1 MGLTEEG
8 DELEERDELEAPF
21 VEKLEDKVP
30 VSTELLAAVKSSY
43 SKYKAEKDLEQE
55 AKRKAEDIFS
65 SFSSLTFLAS
75 ASPLAFSSA
84 FLFVSSSRSLSA
96 FKAFVLRMRGLHS
109 GQDFRRHRHLVRP
122 PADGGGAPRY

>member
-43 SKYKAEKDLEQE
+43 SK
-55 AKRKAEDIFS
+55 
-65 SFSSLTFLAS
+65 
-75 ASPLAFSSA
+75 
-84 FLFVSSSRSLSA
+84 
-96 FKAFVLRMRGLHS
+96 
-109 GQDFRRHRHLVRP
+109 
-122 PADGGGAPRY
+122 

>member
-1 MGLTEEG
+1 MGLTEDG
-8 DELEERDELEAPF
+8 DKVEERDELEAPF

-65 SFSSLTFLAS
+65 SFSSLT
-75 ASPLAFSSA
+75 
-84 FLFVSSSRSLSA
+84 
-96 FKAFVLRMRGLHS
+96 
-109 GQDFRRHRHLVRP
+109 
-122 PADGGGAPRY
+122 

>member
-43 SKYKAEKDLEQE
+43 SKYKADKDLEQE
-55 AKRKAEDIFS
+55 AKGKLRRNWWRCPRCWETCSRQSWAPCSWTAGTTWPPCGAYTPDSAPS
-65 SFSSLTFLAS
+65 ST
-75 ASPLAFSSA
+75 
-84 FLFVSSSRSLSA
+84 R
-96 FKAFVLRMRGLHS
+96 
-109 GQDFRRHRHLVRP
+109 
-122 PADGGGAPRY
+122 